1 MTLGPIP
8 GSYVQ
13 CYYAPPASTQAY
25 TPSETMEEVNLS
37 PIYPR
42 YSIYRIAAAAKRCI
56 DDTVAV
62 VFKLGPNGSNFAVV
76 VPDEI
81 WYPAGYIRFITP
93 KLSTDVLECYSGN
106 YLVPSLIF
114 GAASRTMNSSTTTD
128 DVTCFGDTAISRYP
142 KIDDWKAKV
151 DVFIAKNQASYTSS
165 GGAAN
170 SNWTITHL
178 PGGSTIGND
187 CSIELVAPS
196 DEALSV
202 TVTTHATVVNLAK
215 ATNIT
220 TTAALLVAALNSN
233 ADFRALGLIANIAP
247 GQDGTGIV
255 AVLGHTHLTG
265 GLNAIDYDALKKL
278 KMIFRWYTNT
288 NTTDMWSGYGF
299 IEQVDFVGKPTD
311 HHKASLTI
319 SGSQY
324 PSYHTIG

>member
-1 MTLGPIP
+1 MLGPIP

-13 CYYAPPASTQAY
+13 CYYAPPASTAAY
-25 TPSETMEEVNLS
+25 SNEAMQEVDLTPT
-37 PIYPR
+37 YPR
-42 YSIYRIAAAAKRCI
+42 YTVYRITAAAKRCI
-56 DDTVAV
+56 YDSAV
-62 VFKLGPNGSNFAVV
+62 PTFELQTHGSGGWAATT
-76 VPDEI
+76 PTDI
-81 WYPAGYIRFITP
+81 WYPAGYIIFSDA
-93 KLSTDVLECYSGN
+93 KNNDDVIRCATGN
-106 YLVPSLIF
+106 YLTPTLIF
-114 GAASRTMNSSTTTD
+114 GAASRTMNSTSTMD
-128 DVTCFGDTAISRYP
+128 DVTCFGDTAIARYP
-142 KIDDWKAKV
+142 IIDDWKAKV

-165 GGAAN
+165 GGATN

-178 PGGSTIGND
+178 PGGATIGND

-196 DEALSV
+196 DEVLSV
-202 TVTTHATVVNLAK
+202 AVTTHATVVNLAK
-215 ATNIT
+215 ATSIT
-220 TTAALLVAALNSN
+220 TTAKLLVAALNAN
-233 ADFRALGLIANIAP
+233 TDFRALDLIANIAP
-247 GQDGTGIV
+247 GQDGSGIV

-265 GLNAIDYDALKKL
+265 GLDIIDYDALKGL